1 MHFSPHKAPWQERG
15 WGGALSQSTS
25 DFVLGAWIDDVLE
38 VESWALVGLFNAAA
52 DINALEQ

>member
-1 MHFSPHKAPWQERG
+1 MLLCSSPRHGEGRG

>member
-1 MHFSPHKAPWQERG
+1 MAG
-15 WGGALSQSTS
+15 GGGALSQSTS